1 MKSGSQS
8 KLSFFQLSSSFS
20 YFQKS
25 SRTTCIKL
33 VLLWI
38 ERMAIFVRFP
48 NMRFD
53 GEEHGKTDQSGSSN
67 LIWICDGK
75 ILISKSCKSS
85 CWENLLLVEVNNI
98 KDRHRGNVT
107 SHNSFHFF
115 DYSNFSSFYHFITFT
130 TLKILPLDRLKFLHA
145 PTDAPTHTEVLTG
158 PLYVWCSCTTI
169 SPLVVPSWGLW
180 SSFVKVW
187 EKLERIRQGIDPELW

>member
-25 SRTTCIKL
+25 SRATCIKL

-38 ERMAIFVRFP
+38 ELMAIFVRFP

-53 GEEHGKTDQSGSSN
+53 GKEHGKTDQSGSSN

-130 TLKILPLDRLKFLHA
+130 TYHYTFYR
-145 PTDAPTHTEVLTG
+145 LTG
-158 PLYVWCSCTTI
+158 LNFFTYPLTNPPTQRFW
-169 SPLVVPSWGLW
+169 LVLCMFDVHVQQFLSLWGLW

-187 EKLERIRQGIDPELW
+187 EKLERIRRESDPELW